1 MSAWLEALGTLGQ
14 VCFCIAIPASL
25 ILLIQIVLSLIGIG
39 HDGDFDIETPD
50 DAFDVD
56 GADLA
61 DAGDVADL
69 QLFSLRSVVA
79 FFVTFGWMGVSLV
92 KTSLADH
99 WVLIIAFAAGVVVM
113 LTVAYLMRAL
123 YRLQSDG
130 TSDIRKA
137 VGMVGT
143 VYMTVPASRAA
154 KGKVNVMIGDR
165 LEEREAVTD
174 DETPLTFN
182 TEVIV
187 LAVTGGNTLVVTK
200 K

>member
-1 MSAWLEALGTLGQ
+1 MSIWFDSLGTLGK
-14 VCFCIAIPASL
+14 VFFCIATPASI
-25 ILLIQIVLSLIGIG
+25 ILLLQIVLSLVGIG
-39 HDGDFDIETPD
+39 QDGDFDVEAPD

-56 GADLA
+56 VDA
-61 DAGDVADL
+61 DAVGDVMDL
-69 QLFSLRSVVA
+69 QLFSLRSIIA

-92 KTSLADH
+92 KTTLH
-99 WVLIIAFAAGVVVM
+99 EVWVVVIALAAGVVVM

-143 VYMTVPASRAA
+143 VYMNIPASRAA
-154 KGKVNVMIGDR
+154 KGKINVMIGDR

-174 DETPLTFN
+174 DETPLTFG

-187 LAVTGGNTLVVTK
+187 LSITGGNVLVVTK